1 MLNPINKVWFIE
13 YIVLIMNFLAFFSCN
28 ALFIAKMSKYVLIK
42 SQVITARLKSKTK
55 NKPLGKYESKLL
67 MVGHKLIAR

>member
-1 MLNPINKVWFIE
+1 MLNTTNKLWFIA
-13 YIVLIMNFLAFFSCN
+13 YIVYIINRLAFFSCN
-28 ALFIAKMSKYVLIK
+28 ALFTTKMSKYVLIP

-67 MVGHKLIAR
+67 IHGNKLIPR